1 MISVTQFPH
10 QPMEA
15 MIGSTHG
22 HVGRINVIMRVKGLE
37 LRKRPTT
44 TDCYPLQYSF
54 LGNPMDRGAW
64 WATVHGVAKSQTL
77 GEKTVTSTRS
87 SAHMQFVGSARRW
100 QHCTLL
106 TVSSLAGQWLS
117 LSNSLGP
124 HVTPWTAASQ
134 ASLFFTISQSLL

>member
-64 WATVHGVAKSQTL
+64 WATVHGVAKSQTGL
-77 GEKTVTSTRS
+77 IDKTTTNVI
-87 SAHMQFVGSARRW
+87 
-100 QHCTLL
+100 
-106 TVSSLAGQWLS
+106 LA
-117 LSNSLGP
+117 
-124 HVTPWTAASQ
+124 
-134 ASLFFTISQSLL
+134 